1 MSIGEN
7 IKKYRIEKNLKQ
19 SELAERAGISRVAVG
34 NYERGERTPNID
46 ILKKIANALEIPIS
60 ILTGENNVMNWFA
73 GAGGLENNSKTESLM
88 SKLNVT
94 KLTDNNINSIR
105 YSLEKDKIDLA
116 ITLLDN
122 HGYKTTISEN
132 EFVTI
137 SDYNSILSPFNIN
150 LDTFIDF
157 SKNLQWAIDSFI
169 NKFIDENSNENNNL
183 DVLENEESIMY
194 DIGNGEL
201 ILAEYFPDYLKNQ
214 LNKPRKLDESEKRI
228 IDKFGVGKGMHNRKK

>member
-1 MSIGEN
+1 MNIGEN

-19 SELAERAGISRVAVG
+19 SELAERSGISRVAIG

-46 ILKKIANALEIPIS
+46 IIKKIANALDVPIS
-60 ILTGENNVMNWFA
+60 ILTGEINVMNWVPS
-73 GAGGLENNSKTESLM
+73 AGGLEDNSKVEALM

-94 KLTDNNINSIR
+94 KLTPNNINSIR
-105 YSLEKDKIDLA
+105 YNLEKDKIDLA
-116 ITLLDN
+116 ITLLDT
-122 HGYKTTISEN
+122 HGYKVTINEN
-132 EFVTI
+132 ELVTI
-137 SDYNSILSPFNIN
+137 NDYSNILKPFNIDM
-150 LDTFIDF
+150 DTFIDF

-169 NKFIDENSNENNNL
+169 NKFIDENSNANNNL
-183 DVLENEESIMY
+183 DVLENEEPIMY

-201 ILAEYFPDYLKNQ
+201 IPAEYFPDYLKNQ